1 MMLSSQRDNVALI
14 ATLAVLWS
22 PKSPNKLTY
31 YYYYYYYTAAY
42 RSIQT
47 VRIVQERD
55 HGRSILRE
63 RTRDFL
69 GRHS

>member
-1 MMLSSQRDNVALI
+1 MMLSSQRDNVALV

-22 PKSPNKLTY
+22 PNKLTYY